1 MGGAT
6 LLYDRDCGFCRACTG
21 VVLAWD
27 RREALRPVALQDPEA
42 DRLLSGMPGEERM
55 ASWHLV
61 TGDGRVASAGAAF
74 APLLRL
80 LDGGG
85 PLAGLAERFPGAVE
99 RGYGWVADR
108 RSALGRVLPERTR
121 RWADATIA
129 RRS

>member
-1 MGGAT
+1 VSGAT

-42 DRLLSGMPGEERM
+42 ERLLPGMPGEKRM

-61 TGDGRVASAGAAF
+61 TGDGRVASAGAAV

-80 LDGGG
+80 LPAGR
-85 PLAGLAERFPGAVE
+85 PLADLAERLPDATE
-99 RGYGWVADR
+99 RGYRRVADR
-108 RSALGRVLPERTR
+108 RSTLGRAIPERAR
-121 RWADATIA
+121 RWADALIE